1 MLLVSD
7 ANIFIDL
14 YKINLLDKFDKLD
27 FVLATTDFVF
37 DELNKEQRAVLQKL
51 NIEIVAFNGNETAIF
66 YSEFQT
72 LQQLHISY
80 QDYSIFYVAKK
91 HNGELLSNDK
101 TLRNFASA
109 KQIKVKGIFY
119 VLDKMVEMDLVSK
132 IDMAEH
138 LALLSKIN
146 NRLPINE
153 IEKRIESYSL
163 AK

>member
-14 YKINLLDKFDKLD
+14 YKINLLEKFDKLD
-27 FVLATTDFVF
+27 FALATTDFVF
-37 DELNKEQRAVLQKL
+37 NELNKEQQAVLRKL
-51 NIEIVAFNGNETAIF
+51 NIEVVAFNNSEMAIF
-66 YSEFQT
+66 YSEFQA
-72 LQQLHISY
+72 LRQLHISY

-109 KQIKVKGIFY
+109 KQVKVKGIFY
-119 VLDKMVEMDLVSK
+119 ILDKMIELGIESSVNMLMCLK
-132 IDMAEH
+132 KLAE
-138 LALLSKIN
+138 IN

-163 AK
+163 A